1 MEKYCYYYVK
11 GLYDNEKEQT
21 VLVSL
26 DKLNEEEIQE
36 LLFDLDDLE
45 IQEIAEKEAERLED
59 KGVEVTFN
67 W

>member
-11 GLYDNEKEQT
+11 GMYDNEKEQAI
-21 VLVSL
+21 LISL
-26 DKLNEEEIQE
+26 DELDEEEVQE

-45 IQEIAEKEAERLED
+45 IQKITEKEAERLED
-59 KGVEVTFN
+59 KGIEVTFN